1 MSNDVVNFTEMQLD
15 KLNSDVLFYAIEPI
29 AGGLNGDR
37 RLKFGTIMNK
47 ILGTDMGTTQE
58 IRPDLVFSM
67 RNSNGSF
74 NKQFT
79 VVAIDEYLFGKT
91 DFTDVVKEIKFRA
104 IKGTARGF
112 VTLENISKFIIK
124 GDSEVLSLDNL
135 DETSVR
141 IIVAGENSKIDYSV
155 FRSSLFGNQVYEEL
169 ELTDNITI
177 TRGNASAGK
186 ISFAKLSESIVS
198 NTSIES
204 NRVTDSLSIYSKD
217 SLGDG
222 WTALGDITEFVL
234 DSVVVPEFTL
244 GLDKFNPMD
253 DFILFKSSALPGKY
267 GAIHGVVLK
276 SLILNTTVLQAIEL
290 DSANFYCEEGIVSM
304 SLLSS
309 NIMEKVDEKY
319 SINSSNMENDINDGD
334 GILFYSTGSAEGSNA
349 TDIKNVSF
357 VTIRDKILGNGTSLI
372 INDNTVIYCKNGNE
386 RGAITYAQLKSKL
399 ISDITAGG

>member
-37 RLKFGTIMNK
+37 RLKFGTLMNK

-58 IRPDLVFSM
+58 IKPDLVFSM
-67 RNSNGSF
+67 RNSNASF

-79 VVAIDEYLFGKT
+79 VAAIDEYLLGKT
-91 DFTDVVKEIKFRA
+91 DFTDVVKEIKIRA

-124 GDSEVLSLDNL
+124 GDAEVLSLDNL

-141 IIVAGENSKIDYSV
+141 LIVAGENSKIDYSV

-169 ELTDNITI
+169 ELIDNITI
-177 TRGNASAGK
+177 TRGNSSAGK
-186 ISFAKLSESIVS
+186 VSFAKLSESIVS
-198 NTSIES
+198 NIGIES

-222 WTALGDITEFVL
+222 WATIGDIADFVL
-234 DSVVVPEFTL
+234 ESITIPEFTL
-244 GLDKFNPMD
+244 GVDKFNPAD

-267 GAIHGVVLK
+267 GAIHGPDLK
-276 SLILNTTVLQAIEL
+276 SSILNTTVLQAIEL
-290 DSANFYCEEGIVSM
+290 DSANFYCEEGTVTM
-304 SLLSS
+304 SLISA

-319 SINSSNMENDINDGD
+319 SINSSNSENNINDGD
-334 GILFYSTGSAEGSNA
+334 SILFYSTGSGEGSNA

-357 VTIRDKILGNGTSLI
+357 ITVRDKILGNGNSLT
-372 INDNTVIYCKNGNE
+372 INDNTIIYCKNGND